1 MKKYTSLIY
10 ICTTVSILNI
20 FAIVFYSQA
29 AGGNSNL
36 SAASPHTD
44 LTPLEQ
50 SLTVDVFVPE
60 AISFAGEEVPLHR
73 IDVQEALR
81 KELIVNTYLHS
92 HTLQLLKNAPR
103 MFARIEPILKENGI
117 PEDFKYL
124 AVIESNL
131 NPSAVSPAGAVGLWQ
146 FLASTGEEAGLE
158 VNSEVDERY
167 NVEKATQ
174 AAGNYLKKAYERF
187 GSWTMAAAAY
197 NAGNSM
203 IQKQMDIQKE
213 KNYYDLLL
221 GEETER
227 YVFRI
232 LALKQILNHP
242 NLYNF
247 EPPMAYPTEK
257 VKIVKVKKSVAD
269 WADFA
274 NKHGISYKTLK
285 RFNPWLRKNKLKNP
299 AHREYEIRIPKDK
312 EMYR

>member
-1 MKKYTSLIY
+1 MKKYISLIY

-20 FAIVFYSQA
+20 IAILFFSQA
-29 AGGNSNL
+29 SEGNAAITAAPTL
-36 SAASPHTD
+36 SSLQQA
-44 LTPLEQ
+44 LTI
-50 SLTVDVFVPE
+50 DVFMPE
-60 AISFAGEEVPLHR
+60 TADFAGEKVPLHR
-73 IDVQEALR
+73 ADVEEAFR

-92 HTLQLLKNAPR
+92 HTLQILKNAPR

-131 NPSAVSPAGAVGLWQ
+131 NPSAASPAGAVGLWQ
-146 FLASTGEEAGLE
+146 FLSATGKEAGLE
-158 VNSEVDERY
+158 INSEVDERY
-167 NVEKATQ
+167 NVEKATE
-174 AAGNYLKKAYERF
+174 AAANYLKKAYERF
-187 GSWTMAAAAY
+187 GSWTLAAASY
-197 NAGNSM
+197 NAGAAM
-203 IQKQMDIQKE
+203 IQKQIDIQKE

-247 EPPMAYPTEK
+247 EMPVVYPVDK
-257 VKIVKVKKSVAD
+257 VKLVKVKGPVED

-274 NKHGISYKTLK
+274 HKHHITYKTLK

-299 AHREYEIRIPKDK
+299 AHREYKIRIPTDK
-312 EMYR
+312 EKYK